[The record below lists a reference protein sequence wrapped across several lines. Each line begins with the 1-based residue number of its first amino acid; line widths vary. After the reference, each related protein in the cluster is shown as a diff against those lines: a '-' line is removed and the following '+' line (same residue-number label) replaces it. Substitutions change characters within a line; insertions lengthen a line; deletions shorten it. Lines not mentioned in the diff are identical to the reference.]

1 MKILCGAAGVQ
12 RVKCVHRGPAFE
24 SADCVKRDQMG
35 PSADENEPR
44 RGSACV
50 LTQSCWHC
58 ISLGIITRVSIIV
71 SGVIG
76 FDVTGRPIG
85 YLNCERIARRTCS
98 GRIDSQITI
107 ALLSNLRPS
116 VQSDI
121 YRRFI
126 ISPQRWNRFIS
137 STVQSNGPISV
148 VRLTTRSRFVAGE
161 FFSSHETGRQAER
174 SVNDDACKH
183 VSFVCEKFQISNV
196 WNILK

>member
-1 MKILCGAAGVQ
+1 MKILCGAAGVH

-35 PSADENEPR
+35 PLADENEPPA
-44 RGSACV
+44 ACV

-98 GRIDSQITI
+98 GRIDSQITT
-107 ALLSNLRPS
+107 ALLSNLFALRWIGYIAALS
-116 VQSDI
+116 LAFDAGI
-121 YRRFI
+121 RRYPRLF
-126 ISPQRWNRFIS
+126 NR
-137 STVQSNGPISV
+137 TKAISV
-148 VRLTTRSRFVAGE
+148 VRLPSRSRFVAGGNASPWI
-161 FFSSHETGRQAER
+161 FLAARDLPER
-174 SVNDDACKH
+174 
-183 VSFVCEKFQISNV
+183 VSGNFVV
-196 WNILK
+196 